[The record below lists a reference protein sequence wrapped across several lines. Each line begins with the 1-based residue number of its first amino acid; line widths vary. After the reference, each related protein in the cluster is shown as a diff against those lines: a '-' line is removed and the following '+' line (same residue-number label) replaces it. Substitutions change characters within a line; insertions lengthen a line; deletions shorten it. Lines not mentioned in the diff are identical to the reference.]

1 MDCFILGSGGM
12 MPMPRRRLTSVAL
25 RTDGRVY
32 LIDCGEGTQIPY
44 KELHLGQRPL
54 RLVAISHLHADHCLG
69 LPGMLMLRAQMP
81 DPDPLD
87 ILGPP
92 GLERFVHHV
101 RQDLALYINYEIRI
115 HQWSEQADIVAY
127 QDELLRVLWRPLNH
141 SVLCLGFRIE
151 KHDRPGRFDPEE
163 AARLGVPPGPLYSQL
178 QQGNC
183 VQSTEGATIRPEQVM
198 GATRRGCHVAYVTDT
213 APTPSIAAL
222 VMDTDLALVEGM
234 FLTRHESEARD
245 KKHLTAQQA
254 GQIARRAGA
263 RRLVL
268 MHLSPRYEDKDR
280 PHFEEEVRLHHPN
293 ALIAQDGMQLEVS
306 VSSDSADNE
315 RVAG

>member
-25 RTDGRVY
+25 RTEGRVY
-32 LIDCGEGTQIPY
+32 LFDCGEGTQLPY

-54 RLVAISHLHADHCLG
+54 RLIAISHLHADHCLG

-81 DPDPLD
+81 NPDPLD

-92 GLERFVHHV
+92 GLDSFVRHV

-115 HQWSEQADIVAY
+115 HQWSKQADIVAY
-127 QDELLRVLWRPLNH
+127 RDDLVRVLWRPLDH

-151 KHDRPGRFDPEE
+151 EHDRPGRFDPEE
-163 AARLGVPPGPLYSQL
+163 AASLGVPQGPLWSQL
-178 QQGNC
+178 QQGRS
-183 VQSTEGATIRPEQVM
+183 VQCSGGATIQPEQVL
-198 GATRRGCHVAYVTDT
+198 GPPRRGCHVAYVTDT
-213 APTPSIAAL
+213 APTSTIADL
-222 VMDTDLALVEGM
+222 LKDTDLALVEGM
-234 FLTRHESEARD
+234 FLAQHASEARD

-254 GQIARRAGA
+254 GQIARHAGA

-268 MHLSPRYEDKDR
+268 VHLSPRYEDKER
-280 PHFEEEVRLHHPN
+280 PRFEEEVRLHHDHT
-293 ALIAQDGMQLEVS
+293 LLAQDGMQLEVS
-306 VSSDSADNE
+306 VLGDGDDDDH
-315 RVAG
+315 VAG